1 MECVPSIAEGFSSWQ
16 RETVCSILQVFGN
29 FERVIPLS
37 GKFPVGKYPSGMSN
51 LSPYQITFLEV
62 PGLHLVLYF
71 LYTIRLQAFAW
82 RMARSLRSSNVS
94 SSILNSPSL
103 TYKSS
108 IYRLKEGSP
117 HSTGNMA
124 SMSYVKLNGDFVVTL
139 CGVHR

>member
-1 MECVPSIAEGFSSWQ
+1 MFQVLRRGFPLGRERRYAPFCRSSAILKGSSHLAANFPWG
-16 RETVCSILQVFGN
+16 SILRACPIFLHT
-29 FERVIPLS
+29 RSPS
-37 GKFPVGKYPSGMSN
+37 WKFRGC
-51 LSPYQITFLEV
+51 TF
-62 PGLHLVLYF
+62 VLYF

-139 CGVHR
+139 CGEHR